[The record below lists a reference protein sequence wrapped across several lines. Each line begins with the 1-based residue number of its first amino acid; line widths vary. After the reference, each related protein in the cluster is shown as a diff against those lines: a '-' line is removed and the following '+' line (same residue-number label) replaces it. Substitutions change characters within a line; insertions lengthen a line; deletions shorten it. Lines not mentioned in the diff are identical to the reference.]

1 MIKIPE
7 KRLWKIVKEGL
18 EKKEYGYICNNSE
31 VESEKLSRG
40 FLCMGIGGVQADVIG
55 FKDVGM
61 RRQPK
66 LEIIAVEVKQ
76 ELPNYRQRHIDQA
89 KRASIYAHK
98 CFFAGP
104 REFKPKEIEIAVKSG
119 IGLFQIDAKNKKL
132 KQVAPPVEM
141 HPDEINILRLMER
154 LQYFKCAICECFWNR
169 EFTPIGYRPKNYFS
183 RKFSTKLY
191 KFICNTCAKQ
201 LFRMLSPSLKE
212 KYTEGRKTRRLIEK
226 QKKIE
231 GRIQRFYSKVDK
243 KLDRKSNKLERQ
255 FRNIKKSL
263 RERISQRH
271 KKAMKEIRAVRKK
284 LKSI

>member
-7 KRLWKIVKEGL
+7 KRLWKIVKEAL
-18 EKKEYGYICNNSE
+18 EKKEYGYICSNPE
-31 VESEKLSRG
+31 VKKKLSRG

-119 IGLFQIDAKNKKL
+119 IGLFQIDTKNKKL

-169 EFTPIGYRPKNYFS
+169 EFTPTGYRPQNYFS
-183 RKFSTKLY
+183 KKSSTKLS
-191 KFICNTCAKQ
+191 KFICDTCARQ
-201 LFRMLSPSLKE
+201 LFKMLSPRLKK
-212 KYTEGRKTRRLIEK
+212 KYAEETVRLIKK

-231 GRIQRFYSKVDK
+231 DRIQRFYSIVDK
-243 KLDRKSNKLERQ
+243 KLRRKSDKLERQ
-255 FRNIKKSL
+255 LKNTKKYL

-271 KKAMKEIRAVRKK
+271 KRAMKKIRAIRNKF
-284 LKSI
+284 KSI